1 MKPHRNVRQATLTG
15 LAIAVFVLPVV
26 AGCSSDGGSDATSA
40 PATTPSAPS
49 TGAPATTPSTPS
61 TQSPVDPASNVES
74 LSYLMQGLLTTPQ
87 IGGGWVDMGRVVVPP
102 SAEPQT
108 GPLCPDGQALAEP
121 IGTTLNAQV
130 HTTYQRYEVTRTTA
144 PADTTGAATNP
155 ALTGGSVMETLLWN
169 ERQQVDAAFAAA
181 KAATAACVGKEWSD
195 PDMGDVKMTSFDAP
209 TLGTDSFTSG
219 YAPVTPPTSD
229 PWAEI
234 QGISILMSDPSSPVS
249 IVITVSMTVVHNNPD
264 QQVAA
269 LDTDELI
276 RIAQAAVARI
286 TDGL

>member
-1 MKPHRNVRQATLTG
+1 MKLHRTAGRATLRG
-15 LAIAVFVLPVV
+15 LAIAALALPAF
-26 AGCSSDGGSDATSA
+26 AGCSSDDDSTTTLA
-40 PATTPSAPS
+40 PATTGATSS
-49 TGAPATTPSTPS
+49 TEAPA
-61 TQSPVDPASNVES
+61 DAASNIES

-87 IGGGWVDMGRVVVPP
+87 IGGGWVDMGRVIVPP
-102 SAEPQT
+102 STEPTT
-108 GPLCPDGQALAEP
+108 GPLCPDGQAVAEP

-130 HTTYQRYEVTRTTA
+130 HTTYQRDDGTQTTA
-144 PADTTGAATNP
+144 PADPSESTVNP
-155 ALTGGSVMETLLWN
+155 ALVGGMVMESLLWN
-169 ERQQVDAAFAAA
+169 ERQQVDEAFAAMA
-181 KAATAACVGKEWSD
+181 AATKACVGMEWAD
-195 PDMGDVKMTSFDAP
+195 PDMGNTLMTSFVAP

-219 YAPVTPPTSD
+219 YTPVTPPTSD

-276 RIAQAAVARI
+276 RIAEAAVARI
-286 TDGL
+286 VDGL